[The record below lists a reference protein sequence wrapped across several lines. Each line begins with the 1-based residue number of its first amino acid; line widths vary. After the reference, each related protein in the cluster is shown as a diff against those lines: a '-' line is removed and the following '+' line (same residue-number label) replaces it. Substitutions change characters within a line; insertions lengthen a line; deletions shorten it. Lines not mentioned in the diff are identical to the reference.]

1 MYSADDMI
9 LIQQLNDMAAGRAG
23 LPEMRST
30 GSVQQ
35 LLATKPFQMPAPGT
49 PMGYSAGRPDMTA
62 MPDGPARTPIGSAG
76 TRASSAA
83 SQGML
88 DAAGLY
94 GDLSGQFYDGMGRPA
109 RQAKAGA
116 GRMIGRGGRKMAGN
130 VGAKLAAVPGMAK
143 VGAAAKVLA
152 PGLGALG
159 GALAVGDLVLGDESA
174 ANKTMD
180 AAAMAAGGF
189 LGSIGGPLGT
199 AAGVGLGKMASDGIQ
214 YLFGDK
220 KTPEQRRMEE
230 ALAALGGGRI

>member
-1 MYSADDMI
+1 MLTD
-9 LIQQLNDMAAGRAG
+9 
-23 LPEMRST
+23 
-30 GSVQQ
+30 
-35 LLATKPFQMPAPGT
+35 LATLAAQSGMSMEDVEILRSINGGQFDLGLSGSSTRLPNADMTAF
-49 PMGYSAGRPDMTA
+49 SAGRPGLTA

-76 TRASSAA
+76 TRTSSAV
-83 SQGML
+83 SQGMV

-94 GDLSGQFYDGMGRPA
+94 GDLSGQFYDGMSRPA

-130 VGAKLAAVPGMAK
+130 LGAKLSAVPGMAK

-189 LGSIGGPLGT
+189 LGSVGGPLGT

>member
-1 MYSADDMI
+1 MFSPSDQDILRALIAERGSAVIPTGGISDTI
-9 LIQQLNDMAAGRAG
+9 SLSGG
-23 LPEMRST
+23 LPTSPNQTNFVAQTDNYKIDPR
-30 GSVQQ
+30 GN
-35 LLATKPFQMPAPGT
+35 
-49 PMGYSAGRPDMTA
+49 R
-62 MPDGPARTPIGSAG
+62 IGD
-76 TRASSAA
+76 AA
-83 SQGML
+83 L

-130 VGAKLAAVPGMAK
+130 LGAKLSAVPGMAK

-189 LGSIGGPLGT
+189 IGSIGGPLGT

>member
-1 MYSADDMI
+1 MTDLISAMMQAGMSPEDIEI
-9 LIQQLNDMAAGRAG
+9 LKQTTGG
-23 LPEMRST
+23 
-30 GSVQQ
+30 GSVDLRLGQ
-35 LLATKPFQMPAPGT
+35 TTRMPSVAPGF
-49 PMGYSAGRPDMTA
+49 SFGRPDLTSI
-62 MPDGPARTPIGSAG
+62 PDGPAATALPNASYRAKNVGSNAVV
-76 TRASSAA
+76 
-83 SQGML
+83 

-94 GDLSGQFYDGMGRPA
+94 GELADEFNSAGKRIASNPKVRAVGKKVPA
-109 RQAKAGA
+109 SIRS
-116 GRMIGRGGRKMAGN
+116 GGRKMAGS

-159 GALAVGDLVLGDESA
+159 GAMAVGDLVLGDESGV
-174 ANKTMD
+174 NKTMD

-189 LGSIGGPLGT
+189 LGSVGGPLGT